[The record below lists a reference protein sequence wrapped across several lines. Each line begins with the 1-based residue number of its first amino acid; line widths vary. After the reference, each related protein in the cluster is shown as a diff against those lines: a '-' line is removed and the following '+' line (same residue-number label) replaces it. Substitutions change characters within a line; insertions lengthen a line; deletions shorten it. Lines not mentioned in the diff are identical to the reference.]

1 MIAPPVISNLCLFT
15 VIYVRVSDL
24 KWSIQCRKKR
34 MIQNVE
40 DLSLSTSSMY
50 LQEINERSSVNRDKS
65 CTFQSDWHWNLYP
78 NDEENKVSK
87 MNKIS
92 FKLFNTLFRL
102 SMIPLSIAF
111 MAKYWSV
118 PHNCTKCT
126 LTFNISKRW

>member
-1 MIAPPVISNLCLFT
+1 MAPPVISNLWLFIG
-15 VIYVRVSDL
+15 IYVRVSDL
-24 KWSIQCRKKR
+24 KWSIQRRKKR
-34 MIQNVE
+34 MIQHVE
-40 DLSLSTSSMY
+40 DLSFSTSSMY
-50 LQEINERSSVNRDKS
+50 LQEMNERSSVNRYRS
-65 CTFQSDWHWNLYP
+65 WTFHSNWHWNLTP

-87 MNKIS
+87 TNKIS
-92 FKLFNTLFRL
+92 FELFYTLFRL